1 MIITN
6 DLTAL
11 LTVSSSISNPNGSR
25 MDGTM
30 LPLSQT
36 AGYAV
41 LALSCLEDPGGAP
54 VLVQDV
60 AARTGIP
67 RAYLSK
73 LMNSLAHKGLIHA
86 KRGNKGGV
94 ILAQPASEITLDVI
108 AEAVDGDAWRRDCLL
123 GFSTCSDDRGCPT
136 HVFWKEERER
146 IHAHLQK
153 NTLADIARFERNART
168 WRLMDSLLPSTVAP

>member
-1 MIITN
+1 
-6 DLTAL
+6 
-11 LTVSSSISNPNGSR
+11 
-25 MDGTM
+25 M

-54 VLVQDV
+54 ALVQDV

-73 LMNSLAHKGLIHA
+73 LMNSLVHKGLVTA

-94 ILAQPASEITLDVI
+94 VLARPASEISLDVI
-108 AEAVDGDAWRRDCLL
+108 AEAVDGEAWRNACLL
-123 GFSTCSDDRGCPT
+123 GFSSCSDERGCPT
-136 HVFWKEERER
+136 HAFWKEERER
-146 IHAHLQK
+146 IHTHLQQ
-153 NTLADIARFERNART
+153 NTLADIARFERSSRT
-168 WRLMDSLLPSTVAP
+168 WRLMDSLLPDSVAP